1 MVWHCI
7 YNQHITFRV
16 DLDSGF
22 FGSSRFT
29 TSSGRSE
36 VGVSKGLGCRGLGG
50 AMGVIET
57 RTRLRFQV
65 SPGSGAEVEAEGNNG
80 RSVQR
85 VKS

>member
-1 MVWHCI
+1 MRFALI
-7 YNQHITFRV
+7 STPI
-16 DLDSGF
+16 F

-36 VGVSKGLGCRGLGG
+36 VGVEVGVSKGWSCRDLGG

-65 SPGSGAEVEAEGNNG
+65 SPGSGAEVEAEGDNE
-80 RSVQR
+80 RSAQTVE
-85 VKS
+85 S